1 MMRRCLEN
9 LRMHEITSLM
19 KIFVAL
25 ACLLSMVYICVA
37 PSVGLPETVLGPHH
51 GFNLLLLVAFSM
63 VAGVLAALKLAPR
76 VYALHCSDAL
86 VSLVPKDSH
95 VLLLRC

>member
-9 LRMHEITSLM
+9 LRVHEITSLV
-19 KIFVAL
+19 KILVAL

-63 VAGVLAALKLAPR
+63 VGGVLAALKMAPR
-76 VYALHCSDAL
+76 VHALHCSDAI
-86 VSLVPKDSH
+86 VAFIPRDSH